1 MSNNTTPFSVT
12 VNTDTKLSISPAT
25 IETLD
30 WVEDADNTLHILHNN
45 KAYAAEVIDTD
56 FEQKIF
62 EIKVNGNLYSVKIAD
77 QYDRLIQDIGLTAGQ
92 NQKVNNVKS
101 PMPGLVLSLN
111 AAVGDTIVK
120 GDTLLILE
128 AMKMENLIKATTD
141 VTIKAIHVS
150 QGQAV
155 VKGQLLVEFV

>member
-1 MSNNTTPFSVT
+1 M
-12 VNTDTKLSISPAT
+12 
-25 IETLD
+25 
-30 WVEDADNTLHILHNN
+30 EDADNTLHILHNN